1 MIAGNVG
8 GTGNVNGNKV
18 VLKGAN
24 VTGNVFAGFTI
35 IGEGNSNTVEI
46 DSSTISS
53 DIYGSSVDEGTANEN
68 TIILKSGTVTASG
81 NLIGSK
87 IISSGAANYNNIFLE
102 GGTVSG
108 TVKGGVAPTSINN
121 KIYVYGNANLSSAK
135 LYGNNSG
142 TDITGNTLYFGSE
155 DKSTAWTPASYAIA
169 EVHNFD
175 KIAFNAAQWGKTITL
190 NTLDN
195 HSGQVTR
202 VDASSVAF
210 HADDLAVLIPGAHYD
225 MLKVNS
231 FAHGSTI
238 ALSATASTF
247 TSGTTLQGTGTV
259 SISDADHDNQ
269 NDTVTYTIDT
279 TKTTGGDD
287 TGSGDAEGGST
298 GGSASISNI
307 VASISALS
315 AQPQTHG
322 VTMAASA
329 ATTALN
335 QGADTSAI
343 ALINL
348 STSGNAD
355 TQLFSAVGGGATRVE
370 TGSHVTLKSLNLSF
384 GIGNNHMTDYGL
396 LSWGVAFETG
406 HGVFHNSYDAGAA
419 ELFVS
424 KNGYLNFYGG
434 ALLGKFNFNNLY
446 HVNAAFRAGNIITK
460 QNNALY
466 DASTMQT
473 HDVKLEQ
480 PYFGFEL
487 GGGKIFK
494 FDDTHSVDLYTKY
507 FFLHRGAD
515 SFYAG
520 GHYKVHDINS
530 HRLKIAGRYQYNF
543 AKRTA
548 FYAGL
553 GGEYEFDGKAELT
566 LDYGIKAQ
574 SSKPDGYRTC
584 AELGFMLKPDENLK
598 GLSVDIG
605 IRGRYGAKYRD
616 IFANAEVKYYF

>member
-1 MIAGNVG
+1 MQAVSG
-8 GTGNVNGNKV
+8 GDGDVNGNKV

-24 VTGNVFAGFTI
+24 VTTANVTAGSTGKGN
-35 IGEGNSNTVEI
+35 GNFNTVEI
-46 DSSTISS
+46 DSSTISK
-53 DIYGSSVDEGTANEN
+53 DICGSSVTEGNADNN

-81 NLIGSK
+81 NLIGSR
-87 IISSGAANYNNIFLE
+87 IAGSGTANYNNIFLE

-108 TVKGGVAPTSINN
+108 YVKGGVAPTSINN
-121 KIYVYGNANLSSAK
+121 KIYVYGNADLSSAK
-135 LYGNNSG
+135 LYGNESG

-231 FAHGSTI
+231 FANGSTI

-247 TSGTTLQGTGTV
+247 TAGTTLQGTGTV

-287 TGSGDAEGGST
+287 AEGGST

-322 VTMAASA
+322 VAMAATA

-384 GIGNNHMTDYGL
+384 GIGNNHITDYGL
-396 LSWGVAFETG
+396 LSWGIAFETG

-494 FDDTHSVDLYTKY
+494 FDNTHSVDLYAKY
-507 FFLHRGAD
+507 FFLHQGAD